1 MPSQFTLDDAAL
13 LLMQIEPADRDEAA
27 RLRDQLHGYADLAPP
42 SQVVAALKASA
53 CLDAVAQGSP
63 DAAAKLVEAGR
74 FLEMAMGTAAG
85 AAPAPAA
92 PSALP
97 APAAVGVAGVAPVD
111 ASAGEALADDAD
123 VSLIG
128 DFITESREC
137 LAGAEAALL
146 ALETDPGDG
155 EAINIVFR
163 AFHTIKGTSAFLGL
177 DRVAGFA
184 HHAESLLS
192 RVRDREIEYTSD
204 CASLALRSSDML
216 TALLGEVEG
225 ALGGALMFLPDG
237 YGELLAELEAVD
249 ATGVVPPSEGDA
261 FGAGFAAAAAAV
273 TFAPAAVASI
283 AAPASAGA
291 PPRLHDADETAFEH
305 HPESA
310 ARSVA
315 PHVELHVD
323 REPAAVAAPTS
334 AAAAK
339 REARAESGAAPAAAE
354 SSVRVRTDRLD
365 RLIDMVGE
373 LVIAQSMIAGD
384 AVVVSGGHHELA
396 RKVAHTGKI
405 VRELQDLSMSMRMVP
420 LKATFQKLA
429 RLVRDVAPKAGKQ
442 VEFVTEGE
450 ETEVDR
456 QMVDVIGDPLVHMVR
471 NSVDHGIEPADER
484 ARLGK
489 PRTGTVRIHAYHAGG
504 QVVVELHDDGR
515 GLNREKIVAKGV
527 SKGLIPADRNLSDG
541 EVFSLIFAPGFS
553 TADKIT
559 DISGRGVGMDV
570 VKRNIESLRG
580 RVDIASESGKGSVFS
595 VRLPLTLAITDGML
609 VRVGEERYVVPTH
622 NIHMSFRPER
632 ASLST
637 IAGRG
642 EVVML
647 RGEIMPVIRVH
658 RLFGVQGAQEDP
670 TNALLMIVGDGER
683 RSALLV
689 DELLGQYQVVAK
701 RLGDGVGQVAGVSG
715 GAILGDG
722 RVGLILDVAE
732 IVALARQ
739 GADRTAA

>member
-1 MPSQFTLDDAAL
+1 MKTR
-13 LLMQIEPADRDEAA
+13 MQPIGNVWSKFPRIV
-27 RLRDQLHGYADLAPP
+27 RDLA
-42 SQVVAALKASA
+42 QM
-53 CLDAVAQGSP
+53 C
-63 DAAAKLVEAGR
+63 
-74 FLEMAMGTAAG
+74 
-85 AAPAPAA
+85 
-92 PSALP
+92 
-97 APAAVGVAGVAPVD
+97 
-111 ASAGEALADDAD
+111 
-123 VSLIG
+123 
-128 DFITESREC
+128 
-137 LAGAEAALL
+137 
-146 ALETDPGDG
+146 
-155 EAINIVFR
+155 
-163 AFHTIKGTSAFLGL
+163 
-177 DRVAGFA
+177 
-184 HHAESLLS
+184 
-192 RVRDREIEYTSD
+192 
-204 CASLALRSSDML
+204 
-216 TALLGEVEG
+216 
-225 ALGGALMFLPDG
+225 
-237 YGELLAELEAVD
+237 
-249 ATGVVPPSEGDA
+249 
-261 FGAGFAAAAAAV
+261 
-273 TFAPAAVASI
+273 
-283 AAPASAGA
+283 
-291 PPRLHDADETAFEH
+291 
-305 HPESA
+305 
-310 ARSVA
+310 
-315 PHVELHVD
+315 
-323 REPAAVAAPTS
+323 
-334 AAAAK
+334 
-339 REARAESGAAPAAAE
+339 
-354 SSVRVRTDRLD
+354 
-365 RLIDMVGE
+365 
-373 LVIAQSMIAGD
+373 
-384 AVVVSGGHHELA
+384 
-396 RKVAHTGKI
+396 
-405 VRELQDLSMSMRMVP
+405 
-420 LKATFQKLA
+420 
-429 RLVRDVAPKAGKQ
+429 GKQ
-442 VEFVTEGE
+442 VRIEMLGK
-450 ETEVDR
+450 ETDLDKTIIEA
-456 QMVDVIGDPLVHMVR
+456 IKDPLTHIVR

-527 SKGLIPADRNLSDG
+527 AKGLIPADKNLSDG
-541 EVFSLIFAPGFS
+541 EVFNLIFAPGFS

-570 VKRNIESLRG
+570 VKRNIESRRG

-609 VRVGEERYVVPTH
+609 VRVGEERYVVPTN